1 MFHETREF
9 ENRVQQYMQQYMAV
23 PGKQAAPV
31 VGQAILQQIQRVT
44 EASQKAQ
51 SQVPSVVRST
61 SGGNQAVAAV
71 SQAGVSGATLTVLQV
86 LSTAPGSSNGSG
98 NTAVATTT
106 PVYTYKVRIINP
118 AKKSEVIVRQ
128 LNKFNAKFESV
139 TALRIISHCPS

>member
-71 SQAGVSGATLTVLQV
+71 SQAGVSGTTLTVLQV
-86 LSTAPGSSNGSG
+86 LSTAPGSSNGSR

-118 AKKSEVIVRQ
+118 AKK
-128 LNKFNAKFESV
+128 
-139 TALRIISHCPS
+139 